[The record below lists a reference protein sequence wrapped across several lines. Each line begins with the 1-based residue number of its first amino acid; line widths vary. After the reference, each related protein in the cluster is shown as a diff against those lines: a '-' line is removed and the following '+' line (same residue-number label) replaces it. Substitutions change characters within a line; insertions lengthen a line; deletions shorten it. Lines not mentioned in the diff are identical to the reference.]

1 MKTLRFGIEIETVG
15 LGWAELAAAIQRVVG
30 GSTQHIAGG
39 TAVTAPDGRTWS
51 VVRDGSLSGSVN
63 GEIVSPILA
72 YADLEVLQNVVR
84 EVRKAGARVDA
95 SCGIHVHVGGE
106 SFDARA
112 VSNLVKMM
120 NKHELIIEKALGV
133 SESRLGRF
141 CKRVDPAMMQRLEAQ
156 RPRTLSEMNR
166 VWYGQENHRPQR
178 YDSSRYHAL
187 NLNSFF
193 VRKTV
198 EFRLFNGSLHAG
210 EVKSYV
216 QLCLALAAKA
226 MKAKTTS
233 GKKRPYTP
241 ASGRYDM
248 RVILLGLGLI
258 GDEFAT
264 ARHHLTKRL
273 DGSSSWKNGRPARA
287 ATAADPTAEAVA

>member
-1 MKTLRFGIEIETVG
+1 MKTLKFGIEIETVG
-15 LGWAELAAAIQRVVG
+15 LGWAGLAAAIQKVVG
-30 GSTQHIAGG
+30 GTTQYTSGG
-39 TAVTAPDGRTWS
+39 MELTAADGRVWS

-63 GEIVSPILA
+63 GEIVSPILT
-72 YADLEVLQNVVR
+72 YADLEPLQEVVR
-84 EVRKAGARVDA
+84 EVRKAGARVDS
-95 SCGIHVHVGGE
+95 SCGIHVHVGAE

-112 VSNLVKMM
+112 VANLVKMM

-133 SESRLGRF
+133 SEARLVRY
-141 CKRVDPAMMQRLEAQ
+141 CKRVDQAMMQRLESQ
-156 RPRTLSEMNR
+156 RPQTLAAMNR
-166 VWYGQENHRPQR
+166 VWYGQETTSPRR
-178 YDSSRYHAL
+178 YDDSRYHAL

-226 MKAKTTS
+226 MKAKSTS
-233 GKKRPYTP
+233 GKKRAFTP

-273 DGSSSWKNGRPARA
+273 GGSSAWKNGRPSPAAPAR
-287 ATAADPTAEAVA
+287 DAVAMA

>member
-1 MKTLRFGIEIETVG
+1 MKTLKFGIEIETVG
-15 LGWAELAAAIQRVVG
+15 LGWAGLAAAIQKVVG
-30 GSTQHIAGG
+30 GTTGYIASGI
-39 TAVTAPDGRTWS
+39 AVTATDGRVWS

-63 GEIVSPILA
+63 GEIVSPVLT
-72 YADLEVLQNVVR
+72 YADLETLQNVVR
-84 EVRKAGARVDA
+84 EVRQAGARVDS
-95 SCGIHVHVGGE
+95 SCGIHVHVGAE
-106 SFDARA
+106 NFDARA
-112 VSNLVKMM
+112 VTNLINIM
-120 NKHELIIEKALGV
+120 NKHELILEKALGV
-133 SESRLGRF
+133 SESRLVRY
-141 CKRVDPAMMQRLEAQ
+141 CKRVDATMMQRLQAQ
-156 RPRTLSEMNR
+156 RPRTLAAMNR
-166 VWYGQENHRPQR
+166 VWYGQEVARPQR

-187 NLNSFF
+187 NLNGFF

-210 EVKSYV
+210 EVKSYI

-226 MKAKTTS
+226 MKAKSTS
-233 GKKRPYTP
+233 GKKRPFNP

-273 DGSSSWKNGRPARA
+273 GGSSAWKNGRPAPA
-287 ATAADPTAEAVA
+287 APAQNAVAMA

>member
-1 MKTLRFGIEIETVG
+1 MKTLKFGIEIETVG
-15 LGWAELAAAIQRVVG
+15 LGWAGLAAAIQKVVG
-30 GSTQHIAGG
+30 GTTGYVASGI
-39 TAVTAPDGRTWS
+39 AVTATDGRVWS

-63 GEIVSPILA
+63 GEIVSPILT
-72 YADLEVLQNVVR
+72 YADLETLQNVVR
-84 EVRKAGARVDA
+84 EVRRAGARVDS
-95 SCGIHVHVGGE
+95 SCGIHVHVGAE
-106 SFDARA
+106 NFDARA
-112 VSNLVKMM
+112 VTNLINIM
-120 NKHELIIEKALGV
+120 NKHELILEKALGV
-133 SESRLGRF
+133 SESRLVRY
-141 CKRVDPAMMQRLEAQ
+141 CKRVDAAMMQRLQAQ
-156 RPRTLSEMNR
+156 RPRSLADMNR
-166 VWYGQENHRPQR
+166 VWYGQPNARPQR

-193 VRKTV
+193 VRKTI

-210 EVKSYV
+210 EVKSYI

-226 MKAKTTS
+226 MKAKSTS
-233 GKKRPYTP
+233 SKKRPFTP

-273 DGSSSWKNGRPARA
+273 GGSSAWKNGRPAPA
-287 ATAADPTAEAVA
+287 APAQDAVAMA

>member
-1 MKTLRFGIEIETVG
+1 MKTLKFGIEIETVG
-15 LGWAELAAAIQRVVG
+15 LGWAELTAAIQRVVG
-30 GSTQHIAGG
+30 GDTRYVSNGI
-39 TAVTAPDGRTWS
+39 AVTAADGRVWS

-63 GEIVSPILA
+63 GEIVSPILS
-72 YADLEVLQNVVR
+72 YTDLDTLQNVVR
-84 EVRKAGARVDA
+84 EVRRAGARVDA
-95 SCGIHVHVGGE
+95 SCGIHVHVGAE
-106 SFDARA
+106 CFDARA

-141 CKRVDPAMMQRLEAQ
+141 CKRVDPAMMERLEAQ

-166 VWYGQENHRPQR
+166 VWYGQENARPQR

-198 EFRLFNGSLHAG
+198 EFRLFNGTLHAG
-210 EVKSYV
+210 EVKAYV
-216 QLCLALAAKA
+216 QLCLALASKA

-233 GKKRPYTP
+233 GKKRAYTP

-258 GDEFAT
+258 GEEFAT

-273 DGSSSWKNGRPARA
+273 DGSSAWKNGRPTRGSSA
-287 ATAADPTAEAVA
+287 PEAVAV